1 MSKSLEIIE
10 RLLSFSD
17 KIRYVA
23 IYKNDELISK
33 ENNAGLN
40 HSAAES
46 DRYEELLVNPTLLKL
61 ASQRGNIDCGGLRF
75 LIVGYGNFFQLV
87 HEINGGHISVCI
99 EKSADLNMVPYQILT
114 FLKENFNYHL
124 YKM

>member
-1 MSKSLEIIE
+1 MSNSLEIIE
-10 RLLSFSD
+10 RLLAFSD

-23 IYKNDELISK
+23 IYKNAELVSK
-33 ENNAGLN
+33 EKNAGLN

-46 DRYEELLVNPTLLKL
+46 DRYEELLVNPSLLKL
-61 ASQRGNIDCGGLRF
+61 ASQRGDIDCGGLRF
-75 LIVGYGNFFQLV
+75 IIVGYGNFFQLV

-99 EKSADLNMVPYQILT
+99 EKSADLNMLPYQILN